1 VTTPAPSL
9 QKTPKRRRA
18 RASIHEAI
26 GPIGNKETDVLKKTS
41 AYSGLVIATAAGAL
55 LTSSPAYA
63 QVDLGRDS
71 SSSSHRHR
79 THNRNWN
86 GNHNRPRIFIRI
98 YVYNKNNNK
107 AIAVVHPDRDRAV
120 HVLRVPAQAVRDEG
134 ITPAGRGAAVT
145 NQGVVPTGQA
155 PATAGQRTARGGQ
168 GSAGADQNPRRADGG
183 TDDVTPTS

>member
-55 LTSSPAYA
+55 ITSSPAYA

-86 GNHNRPRIFIRI
+86 GNHNRPRIYIRI
-98 YVYNKNNNK
+98 YVYNKNNNR
-107 AIAVVHPDRDRAV
+107 AIAVVHPERDRAV
-120 HVLRVPAQAVRDEG
+120 HVVRVPAQVIRDEG
-134 ITPAGRGAAVT
+134 ITPANRGAAVT
-145 NQGVVPTGQA
+145 NQGVVPTAHA

-168 GSAGADQNPRRADGG
+168 GSAGTDQNPRRTGDG